1 MPFYA
6 YMHIVDSTY
15 YQENGKVEE
24 GSGSSM
30 AYKVKFVNGEPVSYE
45 NPTDG
50 AGQEADYKRLFPED
64 VAKKMFGYNVDFSKL
79 FKNNMI

>member
-1 MPFYA
+1 M
-6 YMHIVDSTY
+6 SY
-15 YQENGKVEE
+15 YLENGKAEQ

-50 AGQEADYKRLFPED
+50 AGQEADYI
-64 VAKKMFGYNVDFSKL
+64 
-79 FKNNMI
+79 NNS